1 MSGFKQCIIN
11 GVREGN
17 ITEDQAQRLK
27 DNLEELQDIYQN
39 QKGMSKPEAERAA
52 AKDTY
57 DQMKIEFAEKL
68 RFTLLQRKRINELTA
83 RLANY
88 RNIKGEKDIANAARS
103 VYAHDNLS
111 SEVSIERVVDIERG
125 KAHKLMVGILD
136 QFRYKMGGRQGSKQ
150 KTNLKLMV
158 RELFGENT
166 GNVNAKHL
174 ANAWTET
181 SEHLRKRF
189 NSYGGKILTR
199 KDWGLPQIHDT
210 LLVRQSSKADWIDF
224 VLPKL
229 DLDKMVDELTG
240 LPFTEK
246 SIRKALSQV
255 YDNIATEGMATFK
268 PGTNTYGRSL
278 RNRRTDHRFLAFKT
292 ADDWM
297 EYQTRFGSPDP
308 FKTMMEHING
318 MARDIALL
326 KVLGPDPDATH
337 TWLKQTVKK
346 QSVIDTAAEAQGKFK
361 RKKTF
366 KGRTEEDRTSSI
378 LNNIDNLYALHK
390 GNLHKPIDGFFGRSF
405 ASLRQ
410 ILTSA
415 QLGGASIMALT
426 DFNWGRITSKF
437 NGLPAFKA
445 NQNAVKLLK
454 DGIKKD
460 KALSRTAVRLG
471 LIAEHWSTVA
481 GVAARYLNEIDA
493 PMWSKRISDAV
504 LRGSGLSHLTQS
516 GKWGFG
522 MSILGT
528 LADESGKVF
537 NKLDPNLQKQL
548 SKYGIGAEEWDI
560 IRATKLYD
568 AGIDEPSMVGKGATF
583 LRPDDIMV
591 RTDIDPSLAEDLT
604 TRLLNFVTSETN
616 FAVPTSSAKGRT
628 VLAGSTQPGEVKGE
642 IMNSMLMY
650 KNFAITLGF
659 THLAR
664 GLQQTGL
671 KGKAKYL
678 VPLMITGTLFGALA
692 YEIKQ
697 VAAGK
702 KPTPVSEMGFR
713 YWLNALIYGGGLG
726 LFGDFL
732 FADQN
737 RYGGSMAKTL
747 AGPVIS
753 FLDDSIQLTIG
764 NVLQFASGEKTNAGK
779 EFANFIQR
787 YTPGSTLWYT
797 RLVFE
802 RILIDTLE
810 KMLNPN
816 FASDVRRQE
825 NALYNRTGQ
834 EYWWSPG
841 ETTPN

>member
-1 MSGFKQCIIN
+1 
-11 GVREGN
+11 
-17 ITEDQAQRLK
+17 
-27 DNLEELQDIYQN
+27 
-39 QKGMSKPEAERAA
+39 
-52 AKDTY
+52 
-57 DQMKIEFAEKL
+57 
-68 RFTLLQRKRINELTA
+68 
-83 RLANY
+83 
-88 RNIKGEKDIANAARS
+88 
-103 VYAHDNLS
+103 
-111 SEVSIERVVDIERG
+111 
-125 KAHKLMVGILD
+125 
-136 QFRYKMGGRQGSKQ
+136 
-150 KTNLKLMV
+150 
-158 RELFGENT
+158 
-166 GNVNAKHL
+166 
-174 ANAWTET
+174 
-181 SEHLRKRF
+181 
-189 NSYGGKILTR
+189 
-199 KDWGLPQIHDT
+199 
-210 LLVRQSSKADWIDF
+210 
-224 VLPKL
+224 
-229 DLDKMVDELTG
+229 
-240 LPFTEK
+240 
-246 SIRKALSQV
+246 
-255 YDNIATEGMATFK
+255 
-268 PGTNTYGRSL
+268 
-278 RNRRTDHRFLAFKT
+278 
-292 ADDWM
+292 
-297 EYQTRFGSPDP
+297 
-308 FKTMMEHING
+308 
-318 MARDIALL
+318 
-326 KVLGPDPDATH
+326 
-337 TWLKQTVKK
+337 
-346 QSVIDTAAEAQGKFK
+346 
-361 RKKTF
+361 
-366 KGRTEEDRTSSI
+366 
-378 LNNIDNLYALHK
+378 
-390 GNLHKPIDGFFGRSF
+390 
-405 ASLRQ
+405 
-410 ILTSA
+410 
-415 QLGGASIMALT
+415 MALT